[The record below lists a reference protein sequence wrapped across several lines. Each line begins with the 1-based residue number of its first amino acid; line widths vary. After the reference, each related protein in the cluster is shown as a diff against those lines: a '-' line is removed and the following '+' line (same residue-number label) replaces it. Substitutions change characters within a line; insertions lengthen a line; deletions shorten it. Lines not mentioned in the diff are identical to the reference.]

1 MTSYPDPGVLN
12 DLIELSRWV
21 GEPSRDLVLLAEGN
35 TSIKVGG
42 GLLVKASGASLENAE
57 ESDFVDVERA
67 PLERMIEA
75 GTANDAEIAETMRT
89 ATRWGERRPSV
100 ETLLHVVCQQYE
112 TVSTV
117 IHTHPVVVNSLLC
130 SSRAD
135 HLVRG
140 SYFPDQIVT
149 LGRHNLLIPYV
160 DPGLKLAH
168 VALGMVR
175 DHFTE
180 HEAVPKVIYL
190 ANHGMFALGGSTAEA
205 KQITLM
211 AVKTA
216 RVVLGALSAGDPVLL
231 SEQNVD
237 RIHTRPDEIFRRA
250 LLAGGDDA

>member
-1 MTSYPDPGVLN
+1 VTSYPDLDVLN
-12 DLIELSRWV
+12 DIIELSRWV
-21 GEPSRDLVLLAEGN
+21 GEPSRDLVLIAEGN

-42 GLLVKASGASLENAE
+42 GLLVKASGASLENAQ

-67 PLERMIEA
+67 PLERLIEA
-75 GTANDAEIAETMRT
+75 GTADDVEIAEAMRT

-112 TVSTV
+112 SVSTV
-117 IHTHPVVVNSLLC
+117 IHTHPVAVNSLLC
-130 SSRAD
+130 SSRAEE
-135 HLVRG
+135 LVRG

-149 LGRHNLLIPYV
+149 LGRQNLLIPYV

-168 VALGMVR
+168 VALDMVR
-175 DHFTE
+175 NHVSE
-180 HEAVPKVIYL
+180 HGAVPKVIYL
-190 ANHGMFALGGSTAEA
+190 ANHGMFALGASTVEA

-216 RVVLGALSAGDPVLL
+216 MVVLGALSVGDPVPL

-250 LLAGGDDA
+250 LLAGGDAA